1 MAPAAELFRAVLII
15 NSLQA
20 SCDCGKVIFA
30 NNSCRFRVMQFYFLQ
45 NSSHSDMGSW
55 ELLCSGCVG
64 SRCISLYVLSRVY
77 FFTFYSHFL
86 VC

>member
-1 MAPAAELFRAVLII
+1 MAPAAKLFGAVLII
-15 NSLQA
+15 NLLQA
-20 SCDCGKVIFA
+20 SCDCGKVIIA
-30 NNSCRFRVMQFYFLQ
+30 NNFCRPHMMQFYFLQ
-45 NSSHSDMGSW
+45 NSSHADMGSW

-64 SRCISLYVLSRVY
+64 SGCISLYVLSRVY